1 MARKKDPNPN
11 LEPFLPDG
19 RPRCQARSKS
29 TGAQCRQ
36 PAVRG
41 YSVCHVH
48 GAGTRKRVA
57 EGARKPPGRPVVH
70 GLYSE
75 RHAATLRA
83 LYEEVLALGDLD
95 ATDRDVAVLKA
106 VVWYLL
112 NGAGRVEEWQ
122 GRLEGL
128 FARLEE
134 AGAEEARPLLYQV
147 ERLMQQTQ
155 SYLDRLAEHAF
166 RVVQAVKT
174 RAETEAKR
182 AETKALAYLLRFVDE
197 LKAVLVERL
206 EPEVYEAVLEDLQ
219 KRVLAKALP
228 QADP

>member
-1 MARKKDPNPN
+1 MPKRRDPDPS

-19 RPRCQARSKS
+19 RRRCQARSKS
-29 TGAQCRQ
+29 TGEQCRQ

-41 YSVCHVH
+41 YHVCRVH
-48 GAGTRKRVA
+48 GAGTRKRVR
-57 EGARKPPGRPVVH
+57 EGTRKPPGRPIIH

-75 RHAATLRA
+75 RQAATLRA
-83 LYEEVLALGDLD
+83 LYEEALALGELD
-95 ATDRDVAVLKA
+95 DTDREVAALKA

-112 NGAGRVEEWQ
+112 NGAERVEAWQ
-122 GRLEGL
+122 GRLEAL

-134 AGAEEARPLLYQV
+134 AGAEEARPVLYQV
-147 ERLMQQTQ
+147 ERLMRDTQ

-166 RVVQAVKT
+166 RVVQAAKA

-182 AETKALAYLLRFVDE
+182 AEAKALAYLLRFVDE
-197 LKAVLVERL
+197 LKAVLLERL

-219 KRVLAKALP
+219 KRVLAKVSPPLP
-228 QADP
+228 